1 MSNTVRM
8 SYWDLYLQKCLEEK
22 RKMLAHLAMTDAND
36 IRIDITTDA
45 ISRFVKALD
54 SMEESV

>member
-1 MSNTVRM
+1 MTEFNNKA
-8 SYWDLYLQKCLEEK
+8 YLQKCLEEK
-22 RKMLAHLAMTDAND
+22 RKMLAHLVMTDAND